1 MFGVFFCLVCR
12 GGGIL
17 VNVDDVLVLFVEK
30 FVVVLVLKYLLLLK
44 HQVCDDLNVDCSNIH

>member
-1 MFGVFFCLVCR
+1 M
-12 GGGIL
+12 
-17 VNVDDVLVLFVEK
+17 NVDDVLVLFVDK